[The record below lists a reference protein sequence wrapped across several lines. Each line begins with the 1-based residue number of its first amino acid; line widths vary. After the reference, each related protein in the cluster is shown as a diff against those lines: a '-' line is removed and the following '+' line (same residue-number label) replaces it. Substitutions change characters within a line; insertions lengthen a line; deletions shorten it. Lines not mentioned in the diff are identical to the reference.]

1 MERRILALIP
11 LNFEGRKDDQGK
23 ARYDLIPEC
32 FEEQLAQVLTFGAE
46 KYAAHNYLQIENA
59 PPRYYAACRRHL
71 NAMRRGEWQDEETGL
86 PHVIHAA
93 CSLLMLHHWCEH
105 HGETWAGDQPMDGQP
120 ESQDEESGEDRSE
133 PDTTGAAA
141 AEAGLFSVR
150 DFLRGTRVP
159 GLGGLD

>member
-1 MERRILALIP
+1 MIP
-11 LNFEGRKDDQGK
+11 LNFKGRKDDQGK

-71 NAMRRGEWQDEETGL
+71 NAMRRGEWQDDETGL

-105 HGETWAGDQPMDGQP
+105 HGKTWAGDQPMDGQP